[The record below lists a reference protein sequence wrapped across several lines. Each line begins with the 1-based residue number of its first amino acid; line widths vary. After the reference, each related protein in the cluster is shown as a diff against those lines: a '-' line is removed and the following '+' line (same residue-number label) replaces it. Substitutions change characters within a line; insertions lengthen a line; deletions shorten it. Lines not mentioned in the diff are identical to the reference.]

1 MSSNFVGEMGLPVI
15 IKKEDL
21 SPEELKVYDLGFKTY
36 EFNAYASDMM
46 SVHRS
51 LPDIKDEM

>member
-1 MSSNFVGEMGLPVI
+1 MGLPVI